1 VLKTTVDQFF
11 SNLLESAIGVPTT
24 MDVVWFAEIKW
35 DYLRTRKQQLI
46 RRRPGN
52 LSILFLEP
60 FVRGRENRYDIRE
73 VDGIRVVTV
82 PFIKNVPS
90 GAGRSALNV
99 PLARHIVDASA
110 RARVRGHLRQAGVDP
125 SRSVFIIS
133 NVFAINVA
141 LGFPRARLV
150 YDCNDAHADFP
161 GLPAWSK
168 SHQEKTL
175 RCADRVIVSGRRL
188 REDAVRVRGSDRDV
202 FLVGNGVDYPMF
214 HAATELRAAHA
225 DARPRIGYL
234 GAIAP
239 WFDFDLVIA
248 AAGARPQWEFVLVG
262 PVLPGAGP
270 ALARLSALPNVSVE
284 PAVSHDEVPRVLAG
298 FDVGLIPFRLTT
310 LTAGVNPNKL
320 YEYLAAGL
328 PVVSTPFSPDVE
340 ADADVV
346 ALADDAH
353 GFVAACERFLAP
365 PQTDGAR
372 SRMRSR
378 AGAIASE
385 HDWEQIAQEFWAR
398 ACG

>member
-1 VLKTTVDQFF
+1 
-11 SNLLESAIGVPTT
+11 

-46 RRRPGN
+46 RRRPDAI
-52 LSILFLEP
+52 SVLFLEP
-60 FVRGRENRYDIRE
+60 FVRARENRYDIRTA
-73 VDGIRVVTV
+73 DGIRVVTV

-90 GAGRSALNV
+90 GAGRKALNL
-99 PLARHIVDASA
+99 PLTRHIVDASA
-110 RARVRGHLRQAGVDP
+110 RARVRGHLHRAGVDP
-125 SRSVFIIS
+125 ARSVFIIS

-161 GLPAWSK
+161 GFPGWSK

-175 RCADRVIVSGRRL
+175 RCADRVIVSGERL
-188 REDAVRVRGSDRDV
+188 RDDAVRVRKSERDV
-202 FLVGNGVDYPMF
+202 YMVGNGVDYPLF
-214 HAATELRAAHA
+214 SRAVEMRREGAGS
-225 DARPRIGYL
+225 RPRMGYL

-248 AAGARPQWEFVLVG
+248 AASARPQWDFVLVG

-270 ALARLSALPNVSVE
+270 ALARLSALSNVKVA
-284 PAVSHDEVPRVLAG
+284 PAVLHDDVPRVLAG

-328 PVVSTPFSPDVE
+328 PVVSTPFSPDVK

-346 ALADDAH
+346 ALAGDTDA
-353 GFVAACERFLAP
+353 FLNACERFLVQQENAALHARMA
-365 PQTDGAR
+365 AR
-372 SRMRSR
+372 SGEIAR
-378 AGAIASE
+378 A
-385 HDWEQIAQEFWAR
+385 HDWARIATEFWAR

>member
-1 VLKTTVDQFF
+1 
-11 SNLLESAIGVPTT
+11 

-46 RRRPGN
+46 RRRPGG

-60 FVRGRENRYDIRE
+60 FVRGRDNRYDIRE
-73 VDGIRVVTV
+73 TDGIRVVTV
-82 PFIKNVPS
+82 PFIKNIPG
-90 GAGRSALNV
+90 GAARTTLNV

-110 RARVRGHLRQAGVDP
+110 RVRVRAHLKRAGIDP
-125 SRSVFIIS
+125 TRSVFVIS

-141 LGFPRARLV
+141 LGFAPLRLV

-161 GLPAWSK
+161 GFPAWSR

-188 REDAVRVRGSDRDV
+188 GDDAVRVRGSGHDI
-202 FLVGNGVDYPMF
+202 FEVGNGVDYALF
-214 HAATELRAAHA
+214 HRALEMRARR
-225 DARPRIGYL
+225 DGDRPRIGYL

-239 WFDFDLVIA
+239 WFDFDLVLA
-248 AAGARPQWEFVLVG
+248 AAAARPQWDFVLVG

-270 ALARLSALPNVSVE
+270 GLARLSALANVSVQ
-284 PAVSHDEVPRVLAG
+284 PAVAHDEVPRVLSG

-328 PVVSTPFSPDVE
+328 PVVSTPFSPDVT
-340 ADADVV
+340 ADAGVI
-346 ALADDAH
+346 ALAGDAPA
-353 GFVAACERFLAP
+353 FIEACEGYLAR
-365 PQTDGAR
+365 QRDSAAR
-372 SRMRSR
+372 SRLQMR
-378 AGAIASE
+378 ASE
-385 HDWEQIAQEFWAR
+385 MASAHDWDRIAKEFWDR
-398 ACG
+398 VCG

>member
-1 VLKTTVDQFF
+1 
-11 SNLLESAIGVPTT
+11 

-46 RRRPGN
+46 RRRPDD

-60 FVRGRENRYDIRE
+60 FVRGRENRYDIRAT
-73 VDGIRVVTV
+73 DGIRVVTV
-82 PFIKNVPS
+82 PFIKNIPS
-90 GAGRSALNV
+90 GPGRSALDL

-110 RARVRGHLRQAGVDP
+110 RARVRGHLQRAGVDP
-125 SRSVFIIS
+125 AQSVFIIS

-141 LGFPRARLV
+141 LGFAPVRLV

-161 GLPAWSK
+161 GLPAWSR
-168 SHQEKTL
+168 SHQDKTL

-188 REDAVRVRGSDRDV
+188 FEDAVRVRGSERDV
-202 FLVGNGVDYPMF
+202 SLVGNGVDYTLF
-214 HAATELRAAHA
+214 HRALTLRATGAS
-225 DARPRIGYL
+225 RPRIGYL

-248 AAGARPQWEFVLVG
+248 AASARPQWEFVLVG

-270 ALARLSALPNVSVE
+270 ALARLLSLSNVSVE
-284 PAVSHDEVPRVLAG
+284 PAVPHDDVPRVLAG

-340 ADADVV
+340 ADADAI
-346 ALADDAH
+346 ALAGDAT
-353 GFVAACERFLAP
+353 GLVNACERFLTARRDAP
-365 PQTDGAR
+365 AR
-372 SRMRSR
+372 ARMESR
-378 AGAIASE
+378 AGEIALA
-385 HDWEQIAQEFWAR
+385 HDWDRIAKEFWAR